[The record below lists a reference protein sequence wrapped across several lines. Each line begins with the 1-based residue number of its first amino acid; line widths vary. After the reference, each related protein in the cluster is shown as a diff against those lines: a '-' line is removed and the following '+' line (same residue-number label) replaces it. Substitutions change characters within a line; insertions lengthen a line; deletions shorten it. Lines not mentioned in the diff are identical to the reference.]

1 MEDNRMG
8 KGQEQGGLQQRAQR
22 VQREVR
28 KEVEPSGNSLNHLVW
43 VHRGSVSKTG
53 R

>member
-22 VQREVR
+22 VQRER
-28 KEVEPSGNSLNHLVW
+28 FARRWSLQETH
-43 VHRGSVSKTG
+43 
-53 R
+53 